1 MLQFQYEG
9 AQCHIYHLYT
19 MFFNAFCF
27 SRESGFFRVIKEY
40 TLPQIAMFPG
50 LCDAT
55 ELSVNEHVLGL

>member
-1 MLQFQYEG
+1 MLQFQYES
-9 AQCHIYHLYT
+9 AQCHIYHMYI
-19 MFFNAFCF
+19 MFFKPFVF

-40 TLPQIAMFPG
+40 TLPQVAMFPG

>member
-19 MFFNAFCF
+19 MFLMPFVSLENQA
-27 SRESGFFRVIKEY
+27 FFRVIKEY